1 MPPTERRRE
10 RGARA
15 ERGGARA
22 RAPPTSDCC
31 KTWTTTFRHF
41 ASSRDETSR
50 PHLYGLEQNY
60 KPRGR
65 GAARG
70 GRRCS
75 DVQMLDVKYGL
86 NIHIARAV
94 VPSSGSVSRATGVLY
109 VQQRRS
115 TRPAFDSLLLRF
127 FWLTLCAARA
137 QARSL
142 GSGSLPRLSSA
153 ERSFSAAAHAAPGG
167 AGAGGAPLA
176 GGAVGGGA
184 ARLGR
189 VVGDRADDDDVGL
202 SARVECAIE
211 RERQLYN
218 RLNSILYCL
227 RHGARPW

>member
-115 TRPAFDSLLLRF
+115 TRPAFDSLRF
-127 FWLTLCAARA
+127 SRFSPPSVFLVDVVRGE
-137 QARSL
+137 
-142 GSGSLPRLSSA
+142 GSGSLPRLGLAPSA
-153 ERSFSAAAHAAPGG
+153 QLSRTELLSRGACRAWPRRPPRRSHRPRARDRPGG
-167 AGAGGAPLA
+167 
-176 GGAVGGGA
+176 
-184 ARLGR
+184 
-189 VVGDRADDDDVGL
+189 
-202 SARVECAIE
+202 
-211 RERQLYN
+211 
-218 RLNSILYCL
+218 
-227 RHGARPW
+227 